1 MALRP
6 DLTPWLLQLRLVQQ
20 WLLISPLAGSLTAKG
35 MRVRYRF
42 VRLMADRAPRP
53 LALDV
58 KARYEEPAPV
68 PDSAPVPVS
77 RTSKPTIL
85 ALFGKHWVNQTWRN

>member
-1 MALRP
+1 MNVPTRKSVQGWRCGP
-6 DLTPWLLQLRLVQQ
+6 DLTPGLFQLRLVQQ

-58 KARYEEPAPV
+58 KA
-68 PDSAPVPVS
+68 
-77 RTSKPTIL
+77 L
-85 ALFGKHWVNQTWRN
+85 